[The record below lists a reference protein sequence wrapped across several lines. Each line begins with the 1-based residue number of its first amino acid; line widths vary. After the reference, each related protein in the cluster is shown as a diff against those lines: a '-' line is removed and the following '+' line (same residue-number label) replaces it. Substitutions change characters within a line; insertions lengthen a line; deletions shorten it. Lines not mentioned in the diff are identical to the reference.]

1 MAANKPYWTENS
13 LLDQTKSIHKFKS
26 YNPNTL
32 SMISENYIWFATLDS
47 LNDPF
52 EGVISYKKEISIESI
67 LFAECA
73 FFTSMSAV
81 DLTDERVR
89 EVVDAYNLD
98 NEGFKIQRRL
108 DHIQYFRD
116 QVLSRTEND
125 GFFCALSEPIEG
137 SVEGDNTIDPD
148 LAEKM
153 RIRRNQEDI
162 SLWSHYGDG
171 LRGLRISYAPHKIK
185 QIENFSSALVKYQDF
200 PETIDATHEREKRKA
215 YNKELWD
222 ELYSQ
227 GRFVTK
233 ATAWAYEREIRLR
246 TREPGRVDVPYES
259 IEAIAFGSKM
269 PEEQRVEICN
279 AAKLRNPSATFTVA
293 KIDEDEFKID
303 YIPYQP
309 PV

>member
-1 MAANKPYWTENS
+1 MAVDKPYWTENS

-26 YNPNTL
+26 YNSSTL
-32 SMISENYIWFATLDS
+32 SMIRENYIWFATLDS

-67 LFAECA
+67 LFAEFA

-89 EVVDAYNLD
+89 EVIDAYNLD
-98 NEGFKIQRRL
+98 KEGFKIQRRL
-108 DHIQYFRD
+108 DHIQYFKN
-116 QVLSRTEND
+116 QILSRTEND

-137 SVEGDNTIDPD
+137 SVEAANLIGAD
-148 LAEKM
+148 LTEQQ

-185 QIENFSSALVKYQDF
+185 QIGNFSSALVKYQDF

-227 GRFVTK
+227 TRFITK

-246 TREPGRVDVPYES
+246 TRQPGRIIVPYES

-269 PEEQRVEICN
+269 PEEQRIEICS
-279 AAKLRNPSATFTVA
+279 AAKLNNPSVTFTVA
-293 KIDEDEFKID
+293 RIDEDEFKID
-303 YIPYQP
+303 YTPYQSP
-309 PV
+309 S